1 MTMEMIRR
9 CRVEDYGRKNVNAK
23 VKNKADTGGRT
34 KIHRENFTQTTTL
47 ALS

>member
-9 CRVEDYGRKNVNAK
+9 CRVEDYGRNNVNAT
-23 VKNKADTGGRT
+23 VKNKEDTGGRI